1 MSKADDLRKKMENR
15 GTTQVFT
22 PRQSVNVQP
31 IPQKQSDTEAKQ
43 EPEAPKKPTV
53 KPTAK
58 PLKPKTQPENDEL
71 ELVALFAK
79 VPKEDK
85 RWLDHHRI
93 DTGKDLGEL
102 VSEAIDLLR
111 KKAGDKA

>member
-31 IPQKQSDTEAKQ
+31 IPQKQDDKPKAEQ
-43 EPEAPKKPTV
+43 ESKALRV
-53 KPTAK
+53 TAK
-58 PLKPKTQPENDEL
+58 PTPKPAKLKPQPESD

-93 DTGKDLGEL
+93 DTGKDLGVL
-102 VSEAIDLLR
+102 ISEAIDLLR
-111 KKAGDKA
+111 KNAGH